1 MTTILK
7 RATAAGEIAAIHA
20 LQTANLG
27 RHLAPAERAREG
39 FLTSDYSPAVL
50 AELNLQ
56 SPAIVALDAGVVV
69 GYALVAT
76 PAARALDPSLGG
88 LFASIDAASAA
99 GAGLAARA
107 YLVCAAVCVAKT
119 HRGQGLLSR
128 LYGRMR
134 KDFATHY
141 DCVMTDIARDNV
153 RSLAAHRRAG
163 FEVCGSQHYDGQ
175 TWDLVKCDWT
185 STAGA

>member
-1 MTTILK
+1 MGP
-7 RATAAGEIAAIHA
+7 ASVPGE
-20 LQTANLG
+20 G
-27 RHLAPAERAREG
+27 RRRRC
-39 FLTSDYSPAVL
+39 AVL
-50 AELNLQ
+50 ARGLRD
-56 SPAIVALDAGVVV
+56 ARGGAVADGGVR
-69 GYALVAT
+69 GARARGGAVAADLRQGAECYRRT
-76 PAARALDPSLGG
+76 MHGNAARALDPSLGG